1 MPNKQQLEGI
11 SVLVVEDN
19 PDTRDVTEHVLL
31 RYGATVLPAG
41 SAIAALRIV
50 EASPPDVL
58 LSDIG
63 LPETDGYAL
72 LKKIRELE
80 RRKRLAIIPA
90 AAVTAFTSAED
101 LRKSVAAG
109 FRMHI
114 SKPFDIDDLI
124 TTVAS
129 LAGRATHVSPGDQ
142 AKATSNC

>member
-1 MPNKQQLEGI
+1 MPNKRQLEGI

-31 RYGATVLPAG
+31 RYGATVLT
-41 SAIAALRIV
+41 AIAALRIV

-129 LAGRATHVSPGDQ
+129 LAGRAPHVSPGDQ

>member
-1 MPNKQQLEGI
+1 MPNTQPLEGI

-31 RYGATVLPAG
+31 RYGATVLTAD
-41 SAIAALRIV
+41 SAMAALRIV
-50 EASPPDVL
+50 EMSRPDVL

-80 RRKRLAIIPA
+80 RRKRLAVIPA

-114 SKPFDIDDLI
+114 SKPFDIDELI
-124 TTVAS
+124 TTVVS
-129 LAGRATHVSPGDQ
+129 LAGRAPHLSPGDG
-142 AKATSNC
+142 AEPTSNC

>member
-31 RYGATVLPAG
+31 RYGATVLTAD
-41 SAIAALRIV
+41 SATAALRIV
-50 EASPPDVL
+50 
-58 LSDIG
+58 
-63 LPETDGYAL
+63 
-72 LKKIRELE
+72 E